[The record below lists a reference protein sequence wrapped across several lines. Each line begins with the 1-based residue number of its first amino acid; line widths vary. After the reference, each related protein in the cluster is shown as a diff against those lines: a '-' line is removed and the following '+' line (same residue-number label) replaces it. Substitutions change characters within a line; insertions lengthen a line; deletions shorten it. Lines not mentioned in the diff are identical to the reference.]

1 MNPDAPSVSYPNAD
15 VQLAR
20 LAGAIAEPARAR
32 MLCCLMD
39 GYARTATELAVVAE
53 VAASTT
59 SAHLARLKEER
70 LIESIAQGRHR
81 YFRLADGDV
90 AAALE
95 SLLVVAGAPR
105 ASGAARTSATAAAL
119 STFEPDTPMRLRS
132 ARTCYDHMAGT
143 AGVALHDRLHA
154 QGWLSGLQSG
164 SYELTTDGAVALE
177 SLGLDVDAA
186 RRSRRRFACPCL
198 DWSERRPHL
207 GGALGA
213 ACLQLA
219 LRRGWARQA
228 LDGRALTVTL
238 KAEREMPELF
248 GLSTQPLAAHAAS
261 STHARR

>member
-1 MNPDAPSVSYPNAD
+1 MTSEPALLSSSAAD

-20 LAGAIAEPARAR
+20 LAGAIAEPVRAR

-39 GYARTATELAVVAE
+39 GHARTATELAVVAE
-53 VAASTT
+53 VAASTA
-59 SAHLARLKEER
+59 SAHLSRLKEER
-70 LIESIAQGRHR
+70 LVESLAQGRHR
-81 YFRLADGDV
+81 YFRLADGAV

-105 ASGAARTSATAAAL
+105 TAQPA
-119 STFEPDTPMRLRS
+119 FEPNTPARLRS

-164 SYELTTDGAVALE
+164 SYEVTSAGAIALE
-177 SLGLDVDAA
+177 SLGLDVDAV
-186 RRSRRRFACPCL
+186 RCSRRRFACPCL

-228 LDGRALTVTL
+228 LDGRALTLTP

-248 GLSTQPLAAHAAS
+248 GL
-261 STHARR
+261 R

>member
-1 MNPDAPSVSYPNAD
+1 MKSDAAPDSSQNAD

-39 GYARTATELAVVAE
+39 GHARTATELAVVAE

-81 YFRLADGDV
+81 YFRLAGGDV

-105 ASGAARTSATAAAL
+105 SGAAAPAAL
-119 STFEPDTPMRLRS
+119 PALEPNTPTRLRS

-219 LRRGWARQA
+219 LRRGWVRQA

-248 GLSTQPLAAHAAS
+248 GLSTQPLAARAAP